1 MINKIKMAL
10 SIIVIVFGILGI
22 SQAVDFNITNPIML
36 FALATLL
43 VIRSYEYKKQND
55 KSSFILTLIT
65 AVFVYIV
72 IFYNVFIG

>member
-1 MINKIKMAL
+1 MVNKIKLLL
-10 SIIVIVFGILGI
+10 SFIVIVFGILGI
-22 SQAVDFNITNPIML
+22 SKIVNFNITNPIML

-55 KSSFILTLIT
+55 KSGFLLTIIT
-65 AVFVYIV
+65 AIFVYIV